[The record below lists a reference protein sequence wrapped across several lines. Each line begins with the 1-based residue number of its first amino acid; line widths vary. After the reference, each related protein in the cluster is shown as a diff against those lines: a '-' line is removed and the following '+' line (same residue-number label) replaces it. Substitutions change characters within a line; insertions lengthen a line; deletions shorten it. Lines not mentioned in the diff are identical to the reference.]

1 MTLSFLFPSLIAI
14 MSGVPSAPAPAPAPA
29 PGAVID
35 NCDIVEFY
43 ERMDLSYGSKVIGSY
58 GGVEDAGGVLVP
70 TEVEIGNYEVTVRRI
85 DQNFYQIAGT
95 SIVIET
101 SYCMEYAA
109 YGSDAIMMVE
119 SNYGYTKGTIIF
131 D

>member
-1 MTLSFLFPSLIAI
+1 MTWSFFFPSLMALLLGVTSLPVPASGTAI
-14 MSGVPSAPAPAPAPA
+14 
-29 PGAVID
+29 D
-35 NCDIVEFY
+35 DCDIVEFY
-43 ERMDLSYGSKVIGSY
+43 ERMELSYGSKVIGSF
-58 GGVEDAGGVLVP
+58 GGVEDAEGVLVP

-85 DQNFYQIAGT
+85 DQNFYQINGT

-101 SYCMEYAA
+101 NYCMEYAA

-131 D
+131 E

>member
-14 MSGVPSAPAPAPAPA
+14 MSGVPSAPAPA